1 MSIKVQGLLF
11 SGPYDLDKTTVRQ
24 NHVAVVYLVVDK
36 VGEAWDP
43 KYEILDVSETGGQT
57 VEFKS
62 HPKLADWRAASK
74 GQVSL
79 YFYSPEA
86 GSGDAAAI
94 RARIVAEIRADLP
107 PAGQS

>member
-1 MSIKVQGLLF
+1 VSIKVQGLLF
-11 SGPYDLDKTTVRQ
+11 SGPYDLQKTTVRQ

-43 KYEILDVSETGGQT
+43 KYDILDVGETGGRT
-57 VEFKS
+57 VEFGS
-62 HPKLADWRAASK
+62 HPKLAAWRAASR

-86 GSGDAAAI
+86 GSGDAAAS
-94 RARIVAEIRADLP
+94 RARIVAEIGADLP
-107 PAGQS
+107 GAGKS